1 MSDDK
6 YIANEYLFWGPT
18 PVIIGLP
25 KRSLFF
31 AFVLLA
37 AEISIVFNEAYM
49 KKSNCIISLLA
60 LWAMVALV
68 LSHRG
73 IRAMSDRERNVPGN
87 SQPHMRTL

>member
-25 KRSLFF
+25 KRSLFLPSF
-31 AFVLLA
+31 CWLPK
-37 AEISIVFNEAYM
+37 ISIVFNEAYM
-49 KKSNCIISLLA
+49 KKSNCIISFVA

-73 IRAMSDRERNVPGN
+73 IQAMKGKGQNVPSN
-87 SQPHMRTL
+87 SQLHQRKL

>member
-31 AFVLLA
+31 AFVCWLPK
-37 AEISIVFNEAYM
+37 ISIVFNEAYM
-49 KKSNCIISLLA
+49 KKSNCIISFVA

-68 LSHRG
+68 LSYRG
-73 IRAMSDRERNVPGN
+73 IRAMKGKGQNVPSN
-87 SQPHMRTL
+87 SQLHQRKL

>member
-1 MSDDK
+1 MSNITYLHKNISIVLLFYFFLLPLQRHSWSSWMSDDK

-37 AEISIVFNEAYM
+37 AENKYRF
-49 KKSNCIISLLA
+49 
-60 LWAMVALV
+60 
-68 LSHRG
+68 
-73 IRAMSDRERNVPGN
+73 
-87 SQPHMRTL
+87 